1 MSATQQSGGGVGIAA
16 NGFPARSVLYRIALG
31 GGLLSGLLLGSVAH
45 AGTLYRCSGAAGE
58 VVYSNSRS
66 GYTGCHAV
74 GAYGGARSH
83 HAARPV
89 GVTVK
94 KQPPA
99 SLNGVSSSVQSTATR
114 LGPVAPAGAMPASFS
129 AVSAS
134 VETTATLLPAK
145 AADRRSPGQWIY
157 SESHS
162 TATASAVAVTVTT
175 AARDDQVLRGA
186 VFRVTRADGSV
197 EYTNVRPLGRG
208 NAVVKQLFTYLATC
222 MACNLHSPIHW
233 GSVRLNLNAYA
244 DSIRAASVQFGVDE
258 AFLRA
263 IIHAESA
270 FNPRALSLKGA
281 QGLMQL
287 MPGTAG
293 DMGVADAFNPDQNI
307 RGGARYLAQLLH
319 AFNGDKKLAAAAY
332 NAGPGAVQRYHG
344 VPPYAETQVYVQ
356 RVSALLGRYS
366 QAIHLPIASTANVP
380 AAR

>member
-1 MSATQQSGGGVGIAA
+1 MSATRQSGGGVGIAA

-31 GGLLSGLLLGSVAH
+31 CALLSGLLLGSVAH
-45 AGTLYRCSGAAGE
+45 GGTLYRCSGAAGE

-83 HAARPV
+83 HATKPV
-89 GVTVK
+89 VVAVK
-94 KQPPA
+94 KQLP
-99 SLNGVSSSVQSTATR
+99 SSFEGVSSSVQSTATK
-114 LGPVAPAGAMPASFS
+114 LGPFAPAGAMPASFS

-134 VETTATLLPAK
+134 VESTATLLPAK
-145 AADRRSPGQWIY
+145 AADRGSPGQWIY
-157 SESHS
+157 SESHF
-162 TATASAVAVTVTT
+162 TATASAVAATA

-197 EYTNVRPLGRG
+197 EYTNIRPLGRG

-356 RVSALLGRYS
+356 RVSALLRRYS
-366 QAIHLPIASTANVP
+366 QAIHSPIASTANVP